1 MPTVEQV
8 KNKVLRMM
16 AKNYN
21 ITMSDNGIIILRHE
35 SVALSVNVEEWKSD
49 TDGCNTVVQ
58 ISAPILW
65 GVKRTAALYEWVAT
79 TGQSYLFGRT
89 ACNTSNDATLTTIA
103 FEQNILGDNLD
114 EPELVATVTGL
125 ISTANVLDDELQQ
138 KFGGKRTIDL

>member
-21 ITMSDNGIIILRHE
+21 ITMADDGDVILRHE
-35 SVALSVNVEEWKSD
+35 SAALTVSVSEWYPDEE
-49 TDGCNTVVQ
+49 GRNTVVQ
-58 ISAPILW
+58 VSAPILW
-65 GVKRTAALYEWVAT
+65 EVKRTAALYEWVAT

-89 ACNTSNDATLTTIA
+89 ACNTGADASLTNVA
-103 FEQNILGDNLD
+103 FEHNILGDNLD
-114 EPELVATVTGL
+114 EPELVATVTAL
-125 ISTANVLDDELQQ
+125 ISTANNLDDELQK